1 MGQEVTST
9 AIPAYTCFCGESY
22 QICED
27 VRVFIRLS
35 EFTMKKHQDEV
46 FAPIDIDH
54 VLERVAGGN
63 ETEVYRSDDYRFVVK
78 LKGEMG
84 SRDVAAMLAIARQM
98 KQAAQR
104 FAACLGAKH
113 SIPTFFV
120 LSRDQAGFVH
130 VLTIQPYL
138 HSAQVLA
145 NVDWKAIPREQRR
158 QIGHDLRQIIKR
170 AIGCLF
176 RTGHLPDLY
185 GRVSTNPEERRQRK
199 QLRYL
204 PERLWSFLV
213 KRTILRSQ
221 NLMLTNEQLPRL
233 VLIDYDEVRRHA
245 LYRVIYFLTR
255 LVLFIRDLVIIWWQ
269 LER

>member
-1 MGQEVTST
+1 MN
-9 AIPAYTCFCGESY
+9 
-22 QICED
+22 
-27 VRVFIRLS
+27 
-35 EFTMKKHQDEV
+35 KHQDEV

-84 SRDVAAMLAIARQM
+84 SRDVAAMLATARQM
-98 KQAAQR
+98 KQSAQR

-120 LSRDQAGFVH
+120 LSRDHAGFVH
-130 VLTIQPYL
+130 ILTIQPYL
-138 HSAQVLA
+138 RNAQVLA
-145 NVDWKAIPREQRR
+145 DVDWKTIPRDQRR
-158 QIGHDLRQIIKR
+158 QIGYDLRQIIKR
-170 AIGCLF
+170 AIGCLL

-185 GRVSTNPEERRQRK
+185 GQVSANPEERRRRK

-204 PERLWSFLV
+204 PERIWSFLV
-213 KRTILRSQ
+213 KRTILHSQ
-221 NLMLTNEQLPRL
+221 NVMLTSEQPPRL
-233 VLIDYDEVRRHA
+233 ILIDYDEIRRSIW
-245 LYRVIYFLTR
+245 YRIIYFLAR

-269 LER
+269 FER

>member
-1 MGQEVTST
+1 MN
-9 AIPAYTCFCGESY
+9 
-22 QICED
+22 
-27 VRVFIRLS
+27 
-35 EFTMKKHQDEV
+35 KHQDEV

-84 SRDVAAMLAIARQM
+84 SRDVAAALAAARQM
-98 KQAAQR
+98 KQAARR
-104 FAACLGAKH
+104 FAACLGAEH
-113 SIPTFFV
+113 SIPTFFI

-145 NVDWKAIPREQRR
+145 NVDWKAVPRDQRR
-158 QIGHDLRQIIKR
+158 QIGHDLRQIIQR
-170 AIGCLF
+170 AIGCLL

-185 GRVSTNPEERRQRK
+185 GRVSANPEERRRRK

-213 KRTILRSQ
+213 RRTILHSQ
-221 NLMLTNEQLPRL
+221 NIMLTSEQPPRL
-233 VLIDYDEVRRHA
+233 VLIDYDEVRRNV
-245 LYRVIYFLTR
+245 LYRVIYFLAR
-255 LVLFIRDLVIIWWQ
+255 LMLFIRDLVIIRWE